1 MLEKLQFWARL
12 PSFPHKVNRW
22 EAVPTLGRADGK
34 WERSSRQLRARSA
47 AAGPARLSEGCLQW
61 KTQPG
66 GKGRIGIPF
75 PILCVCLPESTNAR
89 IRWENPAQVFGIPV
103 LALGYLG
110 IGRCSA
116 EPLGP
121 GGFFT

>member
-34 WERSSRQLRARSA
+34 WERSSRQLRAWSA

-75 PILCVCLPESTNAR
+75 PILRECSDTLGKPSTGF
-89 IRWENPAQVFGIPV
+89 WDPCPCSGIPRDREV
-103 LALGYLG
+103 Q
-110 IGRCSA
+110 C
-116 EPLGP
+116 
-121 GGFFT
+121 